1 MKHLKLTLKMVFK
14 TCELICMMIG
24 AIVGVGFITGAEIY
38 ESFVKFDYGLI
49 FGLIVLF
56 LMIGAILGGFG
67 IYNYLIEWA
76 GAGASLPI
84 TGFGNSLARGAM
96 EGVKSDGLFG
106 AIGGGLM
113 ATSAGVAVSIGLSY
127 MMSFFV
133 SSKSKK
139 N

>member
-1 MKHLKLTLKMVFK
+1 MWMSIWMYVKVFFVGGVI
-14 TCELICMMIG
+14 CALGELIEIKTK
-24 AIVGVGFITGAEIY
+24 ITPARIL
-38 ESFVKFDYGLI
+38 VI
-49 FGLIVLF
+49 F

-76 GAGASLPI
+76 GAGATLPI
-84 TGFGNSLARGAM
+84 TGFGNALARGAI
-96 EGVKSDGLFG
+96 EGASSNGLFG

-113 ATSAGVAVSIGLSY
+113 ATSAGIAVSIGLSY
-127 MMSFFV
+127 VVSFFV